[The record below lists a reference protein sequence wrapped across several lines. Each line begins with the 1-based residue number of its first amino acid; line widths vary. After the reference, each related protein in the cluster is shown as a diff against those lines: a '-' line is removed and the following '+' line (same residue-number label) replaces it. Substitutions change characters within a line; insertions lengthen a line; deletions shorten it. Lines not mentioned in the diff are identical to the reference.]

1 MATPPPRVT
10 AIVLA
15 YGDEPLLEDAVRA
28 LAQSCAARVDVIVV
42 DNGCTDGG
50 VDRLRGLDG
59 VRIERPGRNLGFAEG
74 CNWGAARAEG
84 DVLAFVN
91 SDAVAD
97 PHALAR
103 MAAVALRPEV
113 GIASASL
120 RLADDPAL
128 LNSAGNELHYLGF
141 CWCGGLGHPAAEY
154 AEERTVAAAT
164 GAAMVLRREVWR
176 DLDGF
181 APEYFAYH
189 EDTDLSLRCWQHGLA
204 VVYVPDAVVVH
215 RYASGRSKAKFYL
228 LERNRL
234 ITLFTTFEGPTLL
247 ALLPLVVA
255 VELGVLALAVREG
268 WARRKLAGWWWLV
281 RHGRWLRD
289 RRRAVQAARKAPDRA
304 IAPRLASRLPS
315 EVVEIPRAAQ
325 SIDRLF
331 AGYWRWVARRVMS
344 TNSL

>member
-1 MATPPPRVT
+1 
-10 AIVLA
+10 
-15 YGDEPLLEDAVRA
+15 
-28 LAQSCAARVDVIVV
+28 
-42 DNGCTDGG
+42 
-50 VDRLRGLDG
+50 
-59 VRIERPGRNLGFAEG
+59 
-74 CNWGAARAEG
+74 
-84 DVLAFVN
+84 
-91 SDAVAD
+91 
-97 PHALAR
+97 
-103 MAAVALRPEV
+103 
-113 GIASASL
+113 
-120 RLADDPAL
+120 
-128 LNSAGNELHYLGF
+128 
-141 CWCGGLGHPAAEY
+141 
-154 AEERTVAAAT
+154 
-164 GAAMVLRREVWR
+164 MVLRREVWR

-281 RHGRWLRD
+281 RHGRW
-289 RRRAVQAARKAPDRA
+289 QAARKAPDRA